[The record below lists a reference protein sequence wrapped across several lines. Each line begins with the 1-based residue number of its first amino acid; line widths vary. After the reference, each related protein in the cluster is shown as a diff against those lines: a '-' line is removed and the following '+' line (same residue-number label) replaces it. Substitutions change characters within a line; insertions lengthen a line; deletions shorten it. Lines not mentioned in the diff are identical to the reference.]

1 MNGQLDVVEL
11 FRSSSDEI
19 FPNESYSANVSS
31 SSDFQDGESK
41 NGESKAGERM
51 KDDFVIQTFLFS
63 PRDAVFTAPGGGF
76 LVDLAFVVLD
86 VLEVELSAFKFAAS
100 FLARCWNICSVAFG
114 LTAEKWGVTQQKLNI
129 FLDWFCLTHSLV
141 IWLVPSRLGRR
152 RNDVSQPIM
161 VRFR

>member
-11 FRSSSDEI
+11 FCSSSDEI
-19 FPNESYSANVSS
+19 LPNESYSANVSS
-31 SSDFQDGESK
+31 SSDFQDGELK

-100 FLARCWNICSVAFG
+100 HFWQGAG
-114 LTAEKWGVTQQKLNI
+114 I
-129 FLDWFCLTHSLV
+129 FAASL
-141 IWLVPSRLGRR
+141 LV
-152 RNDVSQPIM
+152 
-161 VRFR
+161 